1 MSKKENKIK
10 GNVGENIACEFL
22 EKHNFQI
29 IDKNFSCYLGEID
42 IIAIDKNELVFIEV
56 KTRTQDFFGAP
67 REAVDINKKS
77 HIYNVAQYYLI
88 NKNLNDPYVR
98 FDVIEVYLYDSQAD
112 YQIKHIK
119 NVITENPF
127 IKKVHHEQ
135 D

>member
-10 GNVGENIACEFL
+10 GNAGENIACEFL
-22 EKHNFQI
+22 EQHNFQI
-29 IDKNFSCYLGEID
+29 IERNFSCYLGEID
-42 IIAIDKNELVFIEV
+42 IVAIDKNELVFIEV

-67 REAVDINKKS
+67 RESVNNPKKN

-98 FDVIEVYLYDSQAD
+98 FDVIEIYLHAEQDPQV
-112 YQIKHIK
+112 KHIK

-127 IKKVHHEQ
+127 AKRVYYER